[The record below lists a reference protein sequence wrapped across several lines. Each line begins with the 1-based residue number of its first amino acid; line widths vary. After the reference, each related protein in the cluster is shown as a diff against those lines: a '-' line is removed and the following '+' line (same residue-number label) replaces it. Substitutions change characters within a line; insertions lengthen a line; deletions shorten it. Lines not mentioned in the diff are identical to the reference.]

1 MIKVGFIGRS
11 KILYDTI
18 ALIHLSKRYKVEF
31 IITCKDEKYY
41 NFNSKNF
48 KNLSKELSCRFFFLN
63 QLDNKLKLPTADVVL
78 SINYLTIIPYQFIN
92 KFKYGILNAHFGDLP
107 KYRGNACPN
116 WAILNN
122 EKNIFLTVHKMDKDL
137 DSGDIVN
144 KYKFPINKNTYIGD
158 FYKWVEKK
166 TPKFFLKSINDVL
179 NNKKLIKQRGKIL
192 RTFPRKKEDSKIEL
206 NKGILWNYNL
216 IRASSHPFDGTYC
229 FLNNNLSMK
238 IIVWRAEIVKPKYDI
253 LAIDGQII
261 DKNIEKLAFC
271 VSINNEILR
280 ITEFSLNSLSQK
292 KSLQKICHSMR
303 NRIT

>member
-18 ALIHLSKRYKVEF
+18 ALIHLSKRYEVEF

-238 IIVWRAEIVKPKYDI
+238 IIVWKAEIVKPKYDI

-261 DKNIEKLAFC
+261 DKNFEKLAFS
-271 VSINNEILR
+271 VSINNEILK
-280 ITEFSLNSLSQK
+280 ITEFSLNLLSQK
-292 KSLQKICHSMR
+292 KSLQIICHSMR

>member
-11 KILYDTI
+11 KLLFDTI
-18 ALIHLSKRYKVEF
+18 ALIQSSKNYKIEF

-48 KNLSKELSCRFFFLN
+48 KLLSEKLFCKFLFLN
-63 QLDNKLKLPTADVVL
+63 QIDNKLKLPTVDVVL
-78 SINYLTIIPYQFIN
+78 SINYLTVIPYQFIN
-92 KFKYGILNAHFGDLP
+92 RFKYGILNAHFGDLP

-122 EKNIFLTVHKMDKDL
+122 EKNIYLTIHKMDKDL

-144 KYKFPINKNTYIGD
+144 KYKFSINKNTYIGD
-158 FYKWVEKK
+158 FYKWAEKK
-166 TPKFFLKSINDVL
+166 TPKFFLQSINDVL

-192 RTFPRKKEDSKIEL
+192 RTFPRKKEDSKIKL

-216 IRASSHPFDGTYC
+216 IRASSYPFDGTYC

-238 IIVWRAEIVKPKYDI
+238 IIVWRAEIVKSKYDI

-261 DKNIEKLAFC
+261 DKNFEKLSFSI
-271 VSINNEILR
+271 SINNKILK